1 MKKRQTTG
9 RENRPSAAFQ
19 SYAEAL
25 RNRDSDDEDEDD
37 NKNRATTNPYNMKKR
52 KQIVISFDDQEEFPS
67 LPKTKTNKTKPNK
80 QQSAPTPKST
90 VITHVTPTNNARQS
104 TSGGDKTAMKAS
116 NDAMQAQ
123 IEMLKLQ
130 ITEMQTKQEQRMSEM
145 QEQWEKMF
153 NHMTGKEAS
162 DRKVLKRLDD
172 IDKDREREKTA
183 SRTIEFK
190 ANQRHEA
197 HTELIGSLFDILKKQ
212 GETLERIERGQL
224 SEHRFAHSRKREA
237 TDSLQKISQ
246 SMDVDNESVGSTR
259 EANQYQPKN
268 TYGQEINEEA
278 EATQPLTQ
286 NE

>member
-1 MKKRQTTG
+1 
-9 RENRPSAAFQ
+9 
-19 SYAEAL
+19 
-25 RNRDSDDEDEDD
+25 
-37 NKNRATTNPYNMKKR
+37 
-52 KQIVISFDDQEEFPS
+52 
-67 LPKTKTNKTKPNK
+67 
-80 QQSAPTPKST
+80 
-90 VITHVTPTNNARQS
+90 
-104 TSGGDKTAMKAS
+104 MKAS

-130 ITEMQTKQEQRMSEM
+130 ITEMQTKQEQKMSEM

-162 DRKVLKRLDD
+162 DRKVLKHLDD

-224 SEHRFAHSRKREA
+224 SEHRFAHSE
-237 TDSLQKISQ
+237 
-246 SMDVDNESVGSTR
+246 
-259 EANQYQPKN
+259 
-268 TYGQEINEEA
+268 
-278 EATQPLTQ
+278 
-286 NE
+286 